1 MLFIGKEL
9 NEPFEMKMNNNENI
23 VSIVDLGNL
32 IRDNTPEGIRI
43 RGCFEGCLMQKI
55 GLVRTVWFQL

>member
-1 MLFIGKEL
+1 
-9 NEPFEMKMNNNENI
+9 MKMNNNENI

-32 IRDNTPEGIRI
+32 IRDTSPEGIRT

-55 GLVRTVWFQL
+55 GLVRTISDST